1 MTYID
6 KIETDEHRVDLITLK
21 SGQVLGIDDACVVL
35 YENMQDYID
44 NHTKSRQCIDLYSE
58 PPKAWEKANDR

>member
-6 KIETDEHRVDLITLK
+6 KIDTDEHRVDLITLK
-21 SGQVLGIDDACVVL
+21 DGRVLGVSDDSVVL

-44 NHTKSRQCIDLYSE
+44 NITKSRQCIDLYSE
-58 PPKAWEKANDR
+58 PPTAWEGE